1 MLVDLVTYG
10 QIALYKG
17 YQFIMPSPTFKY
29 TTFIIAYSLIFVII
43 QDGILKQKLLEQ
55 IVLLFFLLNQIKLG
69 PLIISFPGF

>member
-1 MLVDLVTYG
+1 
-10 QIALYKG
+10 
-17 YQFIMPSPTFKY
+17 MPSPTFKY